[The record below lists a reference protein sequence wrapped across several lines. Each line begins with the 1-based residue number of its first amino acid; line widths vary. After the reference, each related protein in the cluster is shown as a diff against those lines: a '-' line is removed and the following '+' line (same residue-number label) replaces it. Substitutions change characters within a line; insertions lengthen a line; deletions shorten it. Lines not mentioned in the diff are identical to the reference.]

1 MNSRLNIVLSQKNR
15 SISVPKGITP
25 LEIFNQYMEPM
36 SAPIMNAQIN
46 HKTVSLAEP
55 LYEECNISFVDYT
68 QESGMRT
75 YLRTF
80 IALLSR
86 AAVNLSDL
94 RDPRIDFEHAI
105 SNGYYCAWGSRENTP
120 TASEVKALS
129 QEMRSLIKQALPINI
144 ISMPTDS
151 AIEYLEQRGEAST
164 AEMIRTL
171 GRCYT
176 PLVEIEGHRDY
187 IFGNVLPNTGMLW
200 DFILEPFQDGI
211 LIRLPKRSNY
221 KEINEKTNQPKLL
234 ETFKNHIELL
244 RTLDVEEAGPMNCL
258 LRDKDTAAE
267 LVQVSEAMQ
276 EKQIADIAQE
286 ISSLHAER
294 GVRIVLIAGPSSSG
308 KTTTSKRLR
317 TQLITNLLR
326 PFTLSLDDFFVNRE
340 ETPLNEDGTYD
351 FESIYALDLPYLNET
366 LTKIVAGEEVE
377 LPTFDFTTG
386 SRVFKGNKLKLGKE
400 HILIIEGIH
409 ALNPELTSQ
418 IPQEKI
424 YRIYVSALTSITLDR
439 LNFLSTSDNRLIR
452 RIIRDSKYRNHSA
465 VHTLAMWNSVR
476 RGEEK
481 WIFPFQENADV
492 MFNSAMLYEL
502 AALRPIAEPIL
513 RAVKQIEPEYAEAQ
527 RLLHLLSHFEPIGLR
542 SLPPTSLLREFI
554 GGSSFKY

>member
-1 MNSRLNIVLSQKNR
+1 MNNILNVVLSQKN
-15 SISVPKGITP
+15 IKVSVPKGITP
-25 LEIFNQYMEPM
+25 LELFDRYMEPM
-36 SAPIMNAQIN
+36 EAPVMNAQVN
-46 HKTVSLAEP
+46 HKTISLSEP
-55 LYEECNISFVDYT
+55 LYEECNLCFIDYS

-80 IALLSR
+80 ISLLSR
-86 AAVNLSDL
+86 ASINLKDI
-94 RDPRIDFEHAI
+94 REPRIDFEHAI
-105 SNGYYCAWGSRENTP
+105 SNGYYCAWGSREKAP
-120 TASEVKALS
+120 TQEEVEALS
-129 QEMRSLIKQALPINI
+129 REVRALIAQALPIKV
-144 ISMPTDS
+144 ISMPTEE
-151 AIEYLEQRGEAST
+151 AIRYLEEKGGYTT

-176 PLVEIEGHRDY
+176 PLVEIDGHREY
-187 IFGNVLPNTGMLW
+187 IFGNVLPNTSMIW

-221 KEINEKTNQPKLL
+221 KELNERVDQPKLL
-234 ETFKNHIELL
+234 ETFKSHIELL
-244 RTLDVEEAGPMNCL
+244 RTLGVEETGPMNCM

-286 ISSLHAER
+286 ISRLHSER

-326 PFTLSLDDFFVNRE
+326 PFTLSLDDFFVDRE
-340 ETPLNEDGTYD
+340 KTPLNEDGSYD

-366 LTKIVAGEEVE
+366 LSEIVAGEEVE

-386 SRVFKGNKLKLGKE
+386 SRVFKGNSLKLGAD

-424 YRIYVSALTSITLDR
+424 FRIYVSALTSITLDR